1 MKLGDLYRV
10 LLLLYPADFRQ
21 QFSEEMISVF
31 EQRTG
36 ERLANRDSRPAAWL
50 AIEFLSVVKGAHS
63 MWLTRILPIQRS
75 SSSSDASFS
84 AETPLTIAEVANRRH
99 TAIKD
104 LCTSIAKH
112 DFINARKYSNEEAR
126 LKHLLAEM
134 EKADLVVES
143 GRA

>member
-1 MKLGDLYRV
+1 MKLGDFYRV
-10 LLLLYPADFRQ
+10 LLLLYPADFRR

-36 ERLANRDSRPAAWL
+36 ERFANRDSKQGWL
-50 AIEFLSVVKGAHS
+50 AIEFFSIVKGAHT

-75 SSSSDASFS
+75 TSSSDAAFS
-84 AETPLTIAEVANRRH
+84 AETPLTIAEITSRRH

-104 LCTSIAKH
+104 MCTSIAKH
-112 DFINARKYSNEEAR
+112 DFINARQYSDEEAR

-134 EKADLVVES
+134 EKADLVGQS
-143 GRA
+143 RTA